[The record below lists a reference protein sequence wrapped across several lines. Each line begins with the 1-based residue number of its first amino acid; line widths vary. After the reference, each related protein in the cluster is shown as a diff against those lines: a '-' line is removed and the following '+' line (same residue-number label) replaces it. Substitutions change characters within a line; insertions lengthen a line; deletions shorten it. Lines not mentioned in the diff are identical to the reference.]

1 MADTIGRMSD
11 VPLADI
17 QRESLCHDPI
27 HGYIPFMSIVEPGE
41 TSERALLDHPWLQRL
56 RQIHQLQTAWWVYP
70 SAEHTRFQ
78 HVVGTMHMASR
89 AVEALYGSLQAVCPE
104 TPSRGYVECT
114 MRLAALLHDVGHGPF
129 GHFFDAHFL
138 SDHRAADG
146 SRLNHE
152 KLGAHI
158 IEHEL
163 GDMLRR
169 LRRCPSNVLTGGE
182 QLDPRQIA
190 WLIQRPGDGER
201 SDQPQW
207 LVMLRS
213 LFCGLYTV
221 DNMDFVLRDAYMSGY
236 SERAYDLDRLL
247 RYSFFSA
254 RGLTIH
260 HRGLNALLRF
270 MQTKSELFRAVYF
283 HRTVRSIDKTLEDL
297 FRDSKRM
304 LFPGNPLEHLAEY
317 QQFTEWSLLVD
328 VARWP
333 ASEDAAKRA
342 LGDRWRQL
350 LRRQLDWE
358 AVYERNLTFGADDAE
373 QTSIFSDADVV
384 EKFIRKS
391 LPAEMRGIEMQIDL
405 PRHIYRP
412 NTSKASAGQN
422 FLLRGATGE
431 IRPLTDDQLFR
442 QLPVTHRMCR
452 VYLRH
457 GAPREQASAVS
468 AALDALVG
476 AGGEDDLTNM

>member
-1 MADTIGRMSD
+1 MAD
-11 VPLADI
+11 V

-27 HGYIPFMSIVEPGE
+27 HGYIPFVSIVDPGE
-41 TSERALLDHPWLQRL
+41 TSERSLLDHPWLQRL

-89 AVEALYGSLQAVCPE
+89 AVEALYPSLQGVCPDV
-104 TPSRGYVECT
+104 PSRGYVECT
-114 MRLAALLHDVGHGPF
+114 MRLAGLLHDVGHGPF

-138 SDHRAADG
+138 TDHQAADG
-146 SRLNHE
+146 TRLNHE

-158 IEHEL
+158 IQHEL
-163 GDMLRR
+163 GEMLSRV
-169 LRRCPSNVLTGGE
+169 RRCPNSELAASE
-182 QLDPRQIA
+182 QLDPAQIA
-190 WLIQRPGDGER
+190 WLIQRPTDGDGAAHPR
-201 SDQPQW
+201 W
-207 LVMLRS
+207 LAMLRS

-247 RYSFFSA
+247 RYSFFSP

-283 HRTVRSIDKTLEDL
+283 HRTVRAIDKTLEDL
-297 FRDSKRM
+297 FRDSKRL

-328 VARWP
+328 VARWH
-333 ASEDAAKRA
+333 ASENVARRA
-342 LGDRWRQL
+342 LGERWQRF
-350 LRRQLDWE
+350 LRRQVDWQ
-358 AVYERNLTFGADDAE
+358 AVYERNLTFSADDAE
-373 QTSIFSDADVV
+373 QASIFSDAEIV
-384 EKFIRKS
+384 EKRIRQL
-391 LPAEMRGIEMQIDL
+391 LPPELRDVEMQIDL

-412 NTSKASAGQN
+412 HSGKASAGQN
-422 FLLRGATGE
+422 FLQRGATGE

-442 QLPVTHRMCR
+442 QLPVAHRMCR
-452 VYLRH
+452 VYLRNN
-457 GAPREQASAVS
+457 APPAHAAAVS
-468 AALDALVG
+468 AALDQLVG
-476 AGGEDDLTNM
+476 AGGDDDLTNM

>member
-1 MADTIGRMSD
+1 MT
-11 VPLADI
+11 DI
-17 QRESLCHDPI
+17 QRESLIHDPI
-27 HGYIPFMSIVEPGE
+27 HGYIPFVSIVDAGE

-89 AVEALYGSLQAVCPE
+89 AVEALYESLCQVCPDA
-104 TPSRGYVECT
+104 PSRGYVECT

-138 SDHRAADG
+138 SEHRAADG

-158 IEHEL
+158 IVHEL
-163 GDMLRR
+163 GDMLRG
-169 LRRCPSNVLTGGE
+169 LRRCPNSALEAGE
-182 QLDPRQIA
+182 QLDPEQIA
-190 WLIQRPGDGER
+190 WLIQRPGD
-201 SDQPQW
+201 SDGPNRPRW
-207 LVMLRS
+207 LIMLRS

-221 DNMDFVLRDAYMSGY
+221 DNMDFVLRDAFMSGY
-236 SERAYDLDRLL
+236 SPRAYDLDRLL
-247 RYSFFSA
+247 RYSFFTP

-260 HRGLNALLRF
+260 HRGLNALIRF

-283 HRTVRSIDKTLEDL
+283 HRTVRSIDKTLESL
-297 FRDSKRM
+297 FRDSKRL

-333 ASEDAAKRA
+333 ASDDPAKLA
-342 LGDRWRQL
+342 LGERWQRL

-358 AVYERNLTFGADDAE
+358 AVYERNLTFAADDSE
-373 QTSIFSDADVV
+373 QTSIFSDAEVV
-384 EKFIRKS
+384 ERLLRKAMPPD
-391 LPAEMRGIEMQIDL
+391 LRDMELQIDL

-412 NTSKASAGQN
+412 HSGKASAGQN
-422 FLLRGATGE
+422 YLQRGASGE

-452 VYLRH
+452 VYLRN
-457 GAPREQASAVS
+457 GAPPDHAKAVS
-468 AALDALVG
+468 AALDSLVG

>member
-1 MADTIGRMSD
+1 M
-11 VPLADI
+11 ADI

-27 HGYIPFMSIVEPGE
+27 HGYIPFVSVVDAGE
-41 TSERALLDHPWLQRL
+41 VSERMLLDHPWLQRM

-89 AVEALYGSLQAVCPE
+89 ATEALYDSLREVCLDV
-104 TPSRGYVECT
+104 PSRGYVECT
-114 MRLAALLHDVGHGPF
+114 MRLAGLLHDVGHGPF

-138 SDHRAADG
+138 SGHQMPDG
-146 SRLNHE
+146 SKVNHE

-158 IEHEL
+158 IQNEL
-163 GDMLRR
+163 GEMLRGV
-169 LRRCPSNVLTGGE
+169 RRCPNNELADGE
-182 QLDPRQIA
+182 QLDPAQIA
-190 WLIQRPGDGER
+190 WLIQRPSDGDGAE
-201 SDQPQW
+201 QPRW
-207 LVMLRS
+207 LAMMRS

-247 RYSFFSA
+247 RYSFFSQ
-254 RGLTIH
+254 RGLTIY
-260 HRGLNALLRF
+260 HRGLNALMRF

-283 HRTVRSIDKTLEDL
+283 HRTVRAIDKTLEEL
-297 FRDSKRM
+297 FRDSKTL

-317 QQFTEWSLLVD
+317 RQFTEWSLLVD

-333 ASEDAAKRA
+333 ASADATTRA
-342 LGDRWRQL
+342 LGERWQRL
-350 LRRQLDWE
+350 LQRQLDWE
-358 AVYERNLTFGADDAE
+358 SVYERNLTFGADDAE
-373 QTSIFSDADVV
+373 QTSIFSDAGVV
-384 EKFIRKS
+384 EGFIRKN
-391 LPAEMRGIEMQIDL
+391 LPAELRDIDMQIDL

-412 NTSKASAGQN
+412 HTGKATAGQN
-422 FLLRGATGE
+422 FLQRGAGGE
-431 IRPLTDDQLFR
+431 IRQLTDDQLFR

-457 GAPREQASAVS
+457 EAPKEHAKAVS

>member
-1 MADTIGRMSD
+1 MTD
-11 VPLADI
+11 V

-27 HGYIPFMSIVEPGE
+27 HGYIPFVSIVDAGE
-41 TSERALLDHPWLQRL
+41 TSERSLLDHPWLQRL

-78 HVVGTMHMASR
+78 HVVGAMHMASR
-89 AVEALYGSLQAVCPE
+89 AVEALHKSLKEVCPE
-104 TPSRGYVECT
+104 VPSRGYVECT

-138 SDHRAADG
+138 GDHRAADG

-163 GDMLRR
+163 AML
-169 LRRCPSNVLTGGE
+169 LHGVRRCPNSELASSE
-182 QLDPRQIA
+182 RLDPAEIA
-190 WLIQRPGDGER
+190 WLIQRPADGDGDR
-201 SDQPQW
+201 PRW
-207 LVMLRS
+207 LAMLRS

-247 RYSFFSA
+247 RYSFFSE

-260 HRGLNALLRF
+260 HRGLNALIRF

-283 HRTVRSIDKTLEDL
+283 HRTVRAIDKTLEEL
-297 FRDSKRM
+297 FRDSKRL
-304 LFPGNPLEHLAEY
+304 LFPGNPLEHLADY

-328 VARWP
+328 VARWHE
-333 ASEDAAKRA
+333 SHDGAKRA
-342 LGDRWRQL
+342 LGERWRQL

-358 AVYERNLTFGADDAE
+358 AVYERNLTFSADDAE
-373 QTSIFSDADVV
+373 QSSIFSDADVV
-384 EKFIRKS
+384 EKMIRKQ
-391 LPAEMRGIEMQIDL
+391 LPAALRDVDMQIDL

-412 NTSKASAGQN
+412 HSGKASAGQN

-442 QLPVTHRMCR
+442 QLPVAHRMCR
-452 VYLRH
+452 VYLHNRPPAEH
-457 GAPREQASAVS
+457 VAAVS
-468 AALDALVG
+468 AALDQLVG

>member
-1 MADTIGRMSD
+1 MTD
-11 VPLADI
+11 V

-41 TSERALLDHPWLQRL
+41 TSERSLLDHPWLQRL

-89 AVEALYGSLQAVCPE
+89 AVDALYDSLTAVCPDV
-104 TPSRGYVECT
+104 PSRGYVECT

-138 SDHRAADG
+138 TDHQAADG

-163 GDMLRR
+163 GAMLRG
-169 LRRCPSNVLTGGE
+169 LRRCPNSQLDPGE
-182 QLDPRQIA
+182 QLDPAEIA
-190 WLIQRPGDGER
+190 WLIQRPGDAAGPER
-201 SDQPQW
+201 PRW

-221 DNMDFVLRDAYMSGY
+221 DNMDFVLRDAFMSGY
-236 SERAYDLDRLL
+236 SQRAYDLDRLL
-247 RYSFFSA
+247 RYSFFTP

-270 MQTKSELFRAVYF
+270 MQIKSELFRAVYF
-283 HRTVRSIDKTLEDL
+283 HRTVRSIDKTLEAL
-297 FRDSKRM
+297 FRDSKRL

-333 ASEDAAKRA
+333 ASADPAQRA
-342 LGDRWRQL
+342 LGERWQRL

-358 AVYERNLTFGADDAE
+358 AVSERNLTFGADDAE
-373 QTSIFSDADVV
+373 QTSIFSDATVV
-384 EKFIRKS
+384 EQFLRKK
-391 LPAEMRGIEMQIDL
+391 LPAELRDIDLQIDL

-412 NTSKASAGQN
+412 HSGKASAGQN
-422 FLLRGATGE
+422 FLQRGGSGE

-452 VYLRH
+452 VYLRN
-457 GAPREQASAVS
+457 GAPREHAAAVA

>member
-1 MADTIGRMSD
+1 MTD
-11 VPLADI
+11 V

-27 HGYIPFMSIVEPGE
+27 HGYIPFVSIVDAGE
-41 TSERALLDHPWLQRL
+41 TSERSLLDHPWLQRL

-89 AVEALYGSLQAVCPE
+89 AVEALYNSLQDVCPDI
-104 TPSRGYVECT
+104 PSRGYVECT

-138 SDHRAADG
+138 ADHRAADG

-158 IEHEL
+158 IEHDL
-163 GDMLRR
+163 ASLLRGV
-169 LRRCPSNVLTGGE
+169 RRCPNSELAPGE
-182 QLDPRQIA
+182 RLDPAEIA
-190 WLIQRPGDGER
+190 WLIQRPADDDGEHR
-201 SDQPQW
+201 PRW
-207 LVMLRS
+207 LAMFRS

-247 RYSFFSA
+247 RYSFFSQ

-260 HRGLNALLRF
+260 HRGLNALIRF

-283 HRTVRSIDKTLEDL
+283 HRTVRAIDKTLEEL
-297 FRDSKRM
+297 FRDSKRL

-328 VARWP
+328 VARWH
-333 ASEDAAKRA
+333 ASDEAPKRA
-342 LGDRWRQL
+342 LGERWQRL

-358 AVYERNLTFGADDAE
+358 AVYERNLTFSADDAE
-373 QTSIFSDADVV
+373 QSSIFSDADVV
-384 EKFIRKS
+384 EKMIRKQ
-391 LPAEMRGIEMQIDL
+391 LPVHLRDVDMQIDL

-412 NTSKASAGQN
+412 HSGKASAGQN

-442 QLPVTHRMCR
+442 QLPVAHRMCR
-452 VYLRH
+452 VYLRNH
-457 GAPREQASAVS
+457 APPEQAAAVS
-468 AALDALVG
+468 AALDQLVG